1 MSWLGR
7 AGARLVP
14 AGRRDWAEAV
24 WAEAREVPAGWPR
37 LAWRAG
43 GAWLIAREAQMVHRT
58 GTLLLF
64 TAAAGAAAWSAWPAS
79 AVSHA
84 ATARADIIATVLLL
98 AALPLLA
105 RWFLGP
111 PDNRAARWLR
121 AGGYAAILAIM
132 PAKAAI
138 LLFNG
143 TVPRGGPGLHAF
155 HVLGG
160 HGVPGS
166 VSVDP
171 SVAGDIAIL
180 VLTACGLAVILALTA
195 RRTRVAP
202 ATLAIGAGTGLA
214 LGAAMYAVDPLGVN
228 KYVTA
233 PWLRGTWTDQIPAGP
248 AQYLVALAWILLFG
262 APLAAGAIAA
272 WRCHVPDDPGEASAA
287 RAWQGF
293 AAGLVSGGVG
303 ALFVTVLGTGTTALL
318 VRSAWLRGWLYH
330 GQHLTATVVYGR
342 EVFATGNLV
351 GYFALL
357 VAFPFIGL
365 MMGLTGAGI
374 ATTIRPLPDGGR
386 PGGPGGPPAPEP
398 VPDPPDDGRL
408 PDPGADQAGLPGR
421 YDDGQG
427 DQGTPR
433 LVGAGLERVP

>member
-1 MSWLGR
+1 
-7 AGARLVP
+7 
-14 AGRRDWAEAV
+14 
-24 WAEAREVPAGWPR
+24 
-37 LAWRAG
+37 
-43 GAWLIAREAQMVHRT
+43 
-58 GTLLLF
+58 
-64 TAAAGAAAWSAWPAS
+64 
-79 AVSHA
+79 
-84 ATARADIIATVLLL
+84 
-98 AALPLLA
+98 
-105 RWFLGP
+105 
-111 PDNRAARWLR
+111 
-121 AGGYAAILAIM
+121 
-132 PAKAAI
+132 
-138 LLFNG
+138 
-143 TVPRGGPGLHAF
+143 
-155 HVLGG
+155 
-160 HGVPGS
+160 
-166 VSVDP
+166 
-171 SVAGDIAIL
+171 
-180 VLTACGLAVILALTA
+180 
-195 RRTRVAP
+195 
-202 ATLAIGAGTGLA
+202 
-214 LGAAMYAVDPLGVN
+214 
-228 KYVTA
+228 VTA

-262 APLAAGAIAA
+262 APLAAGVIAA

-342 EVFATGNLV
+342 ELFATGNLV
-351 GYFALL
+351 GYFGLL

-408 PDPGADQAGLPGR
+408 PDPGADQTGLPGR